1 MTRFRPGAADI
12 VAAALII
19 VLTVALMA
27 ALACADAGAARA
39 AAFTDLRYGPDELQ
53 SLDLHVPDPRGAD
66 AGRPAPV
73 VVYFHGGAFVG
84 GDKHPCAPQLAAMLG
99 ARGIAFACADYRLAP
114 AVHFAIPM
122 RDGARA
128 VQWLRAHAGDYGLDP
143 SRVALMGLSAGAGVA
158 FWIAFHPD
166 GADPSSPDPVLRQ
179 STAVSAVVVGN
190 AQATYDP
197 ADIAARLH
205 TGRLP
210 RWLAQFYGAG
220 SPAELGEPRFRDA
233 EADASPI
240 HTMHA
245 GAPPVLAWYGKAAE
259 PLPPDSAP
267 ADYVHDPAQG
277 EIMAAAARER
287 GASLTLRN
295 AADTG
300 GWRGFLDEAV
310 SFLAGHL
317 GR

>member
-1 MTRFRPGAADI
+1 MTGLRV
-12 VAAALII
+12 VAAVCI
-19 VLTVALMA
+19 TA
-27 ALACADAGAARA
+27 ALSLPARA
-39 AAFTDLRYGPDELQ
+39 GEFADLRYGPDRLQ
-53 SLDLHVPDPRGAD
+53 SLDLHVPDGT
-66 AGRPAPV
+66 GPAPV

-84 GDKHPCAPQLAAMLG
+84 GDKHPCAPQLVAMLA

-114 AVHFAIPM
+114 AVHFPVPM
-122 RDGARA
+122 QDGARA
-128 VQWLRAHAGDYGLDP
+128 VQWLRAHAADYGLDP

-158 FWIAFHPD
+158 LWVAFHPD
-166 GADPSSPDPVLRQ
+166 GADPSSPDPALRQ
-179 STAVSAVVVGN
+179 STAVSAVVTGN

-205 TGRLP
+205 TDRLP

-220 SPAELGEPRFRDA
+220 STAELGQARFRAA

-240 HTMHA
+240 HTIHA
-245 GAPPVLAWYGKAAE
+245 GAPPVFSWYGKAAE
-259 PLPPDSAP
+259 PLPADSSP
-267 ADYVHDPAQG
+267 ADYIHSPAQG
-277 EIMAAAARER
+277 EILAEAAQAS
-287 GASLTLRN
+287 GASLTLRT

-310 SFLAGHL
+310 PFLAAHL

>member
-1 MTRFRPGAADI
+1 MKALRAL
-12 VAAALII
+12 AAAASL
-19 VLTVALMA
+19 
-27 ALACADAGAARA
+27 A
-39 AAFTDLRYGPDELQ
+39 AAVLPPPAQAGDVAELRYGPDRLQ
-53 SLDLHVPDPRGAD
+53 SLDLHVPEG
-66 AGRPAPV
+66 GGPAPV

-84 GDKHPCAPQLAAMLG
+84 GDKHPCAPQLVALLA

-114 AVHFAIPM
+114 AVHFPVPM

-128 VQWLRAHAGDYGLDP
+128 VQWLRAHAAEYRLDP

-158 FWIAFHPD
+158 LWVAFHPD
-166 GADPSSPDPVLRQ
+166 LADPGSPDPVLRE
-179 STAVSAVVVGN
+179 STAVAAVVTGN

-205 TGRLP
+205 TARLP

-220 SPAELGEPRFRDA
+220 STAELGDPRFRAA
-233 EADASPI
+233 EEDASPI
-240 HTMHA
+240 HTIHA
-245 GAPPVLAWYGKAAE
+245 GAPPVFSWYGKAAE
-259 PLPPDSAP
+259 PLPSDLSP
-267 ADYVHDPAQG
+267 ADYIHDPAQG
-277 EIMAAAARER
+277 EILAESARER
-287 GASLTLRN
+287 GASLTLRT

-310 SFLAGHL
+310 PFLADRL